1 MIHVGPFQFLLPPFL
16 QSLPQPLVWS
26 VATLAAWLGVALLLQ
41 FVLFRLIKALAR
53 RTETDIEDVFID
65 ITRRPLVVIILL
77 LGVVSS
83 LRASGAE
90 SAFVESLRRYL
101 LASVMAVVAY
111 WTWRLLKEIV
121 IHYGEQVARRSETR
135 LDDVLLPIVNQFAP
149 LAIALVATAVIL
161 QYLGVRL
168 DALLVAIGG
177 AAFILAFALQDILS
191 NIFSGM
197 SLLVDTPFRYG
208 DLIMLEDGKVCQV
221 VKIGVRVTQ
230 LYDIDTHSVIF
241 MPNSKLANER
251 LTNLM
256 QPTAESISVV
266 PLLLHRDTDVEQA
279 RRVLGDILN
288 GHPDLLGEV
297 QTKLASV
304 NQLGV
309 LSAAKRAHGVRRLEA
324 EERVDQALRSC
335 AGGLDELTA
344 QVSRQ
349 EKRGFDR
356 QERLELSAAADRLS
370 GQLGEITG
378 IEDRLGDWK
387 GALEEFLDQVVPTL
401 AAESLARQTWEWANI
416 WAEDPDLEAGVDDL
430 RLRARWSDR
439 LLALLRRMDELHRR
453 IDRPD
458 SLDQRLDDAT
468 RAFRIW
474 LTTEFK
480 QPVPPWKSSGA
491 SFKGYRDGGLAFNL
505 FFFVDNIELEHFFR
519 QARVETEVRREA
531 ARRLKIEGIGFA
543 SERHEIDMLRDGR
556 GESNGFGR
564 AANPAPRE
572 AQLP

>member
-16 QSLPQPLVWS
+16 QSLPQPLIWS

-41 FVLFRLIKALAR
+41 FVIFRLIKALAR

-65 ITRRPLVVIILL
+65 ITRRPLILIILL
-77 LGVVSS
+77 LGAVSS
-83 LRASGAE
+83 LRAAGAE
-90 SAFVESLRRYL
+90 SGFAESLSRYL
-101 LASVMAVVAY
+101 LAAVMAVTAY

-251 LTNLM
+251 LANLM
-256 QPTAESISVV
+256 QPSAESISVV
-266 PLLLHRDTDVEQA
+266 PLLLHRETDVEQA
-279 RRVLGDILN
+279 RQVLGDILD

-297 QTKLASV
+297 HAKLASV
-304 NQLGV
+304 DHFGV
-309 LSAAKRAHGVRRLEA
+309 LSAAKRAHGLRRLEA
-324 EERVDQALRSC
+324 EERVNQALRTC
-335 AGGLDELTA
+335 GRGLDELAA
-344 QVSRQ
+344 QVTRQ

-356 QERLELSAAADRLS
+356 REREELSTASAHLS
-370 GQLGEITG
+370 EQIGEVTDV
-378 IEDRLGDWK
+378 EDRLNDWK
-387 GALEEFLDQVVPTL
+387 GPLEGFLDEVVPTL
-401 AAESLARQTWEWANI
+401 PPESLARRTWEWVNI
-416 WAEDPDLEAGVDDL
+416 WAEDPDLEVGVDDL
-430 RLRARWSDR
+430 RLKARWSDR

-453 IDRPD
+453 FDRPE

-468 RAFRIW
+468 RVLGRW

-480 QPVPPWKSSGA
+480 QPVPPWKCSGA
-491 SFKGYRDGGLAFNL
+491 SFKGFRDGGLAFNL

-531 ARRLKIEGIGFA
+531 ARRLKAEGIGFA
-543 SERHEIDMLRDGR
+543 SQRQEIEMLRDGR
-556 GESNGFGR
+556 GESIGLTR
-564 AANPAPRE
+564 AGSPA
-572 AQLP
+572 AQDAQAT